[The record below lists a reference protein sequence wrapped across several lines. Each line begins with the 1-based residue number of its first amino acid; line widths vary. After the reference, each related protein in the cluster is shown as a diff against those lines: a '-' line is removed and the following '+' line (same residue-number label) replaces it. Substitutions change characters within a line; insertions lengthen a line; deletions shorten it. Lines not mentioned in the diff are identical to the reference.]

1 MEWRSSFQTKVFC
14 FLATEIVPDSK
25 LSNILTSNNL
35 TAMQTPQSDQAL
47 YNGQHVI
54 VLDVELQ
61 DQGSEALISYEDGH
75 DEYVPLS
82 SIEFI

>member
-1 MEWRSSFQTKVFC
+1 MEWHSSFPIKVFS
-14 FLATEIVPDSK
+14 FLVIEIVQDSK
-25 LSNILTSNNL
+25 PSNILTSNNL
-35 TAMQTPQSDQAL
+35 TEMQTPQSDQAL
-47 YNGQHVI
+47 YNGQHVL
-54 VLDVELQ
+54 VLHVELQ

>member
-1 MEWRSSFQTKVFC
+1 MQDT
-14 FLATEIVPDSK
+14 LAIK
-25 LSNILTSNNL
+25 
-35 TAMQTPQSDQAL
+35 SDQAL
-47 YNGQHVI
+47 YNGQHVL
-54 VLDVELQ
+54 VLHVELQ